1 MDRRRGSAM
10 RKPALEIDATRTA
23 AAAETKAGEEE
34 VDEPVSP
41 TGRLFREPHFNCY
54 IVSVLGLG
62 GAVDL
67 PIVRAGLQATLARH
81 PRFCSL
87 QVRSSLTCPWCSRAV
102 IGLTG

>member
-1 MDRRRGSAM
+1 MDRRRGAAM
-10 RKPALEIDATRTA
+10 RKPALEVDATRTA
-23 AAAETKAGEEE
+23 AGEEE
-34 VDEPVSP
+34 EEPVSP
-41 TGRLFREPHFNCY
+41 TGRLFREPHFSCH
-54 IVSVLGLG
+54 IVSVFGLG

-67 PIVRAGLQATLARH
+67 PAVRAGLEASLARH